1 MSQLTTNIARSGRVW
16 APVLITGMLALTAC
30 GGGSSGGSGSSTTSS
45 AMALAKKIPGTSGC
59 QTQIPDVNVTQDVIC
74 QLSDGSA
81 LEIATFTDQADE
93 TQWIQNGGSGS
104 PPDPSYA
111 GCCIEGT
118 LWAATVSSPDFVVTG
133 ASKVT
138 PVLGGKVVDG

>member
-1 MSQLTTNIARSGRVW
+1 MSQPTRNIARPGRVW
-16 APVLITGMLALTAC
+16 PLVLIMGMLALTAC
-30 GGGSSGGSGSSTTSS
+30 GSGSSGSSTTPS
-45 AMALAKKIPGTSGC
+45 AMALAKKVPGTSGC
-59 QTQIPDVNVTQDVIC
+59 QTQIPSVNVVQDVIC

-81 LEIATFTDQADE
+81 LKIATFAGQADE

-138 PVLGGKVVDG
+138 PAIGGKVVQG